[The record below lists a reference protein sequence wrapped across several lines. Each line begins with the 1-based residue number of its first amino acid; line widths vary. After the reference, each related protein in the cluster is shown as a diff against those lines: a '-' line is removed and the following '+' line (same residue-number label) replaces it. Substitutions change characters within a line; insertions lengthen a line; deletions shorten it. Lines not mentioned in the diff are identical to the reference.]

1 MADILK
7 MEVPF
12 FQTPNAIYLQGLN
25 IYEISV
31 YIYLC
36 RCGNRGSNAF
46 PSYNDIAKK
55 CGMSRRKAIDTVSV
69 LVKRGL
75 IIKYERDKTSNLY
88 EVVIDLPSAYHAPS
102 SAQDAPPTSAP
113 DAPSSAGDA
122 PKKEPLKKNNIEK
135 EQLKYS
141 EQFLEW
147 FKIYPNQWSKQQSF
161 SNFTKLLKKESFE
174 NIMKATRNYI
184 TYLKQK
190 GTTDKQYITRST
202 NFIGQKKEYLGY
214 LDMELDVEVTG
225 PSKGKIE
232 ESIDALKD
240 MNLEEE

>member
-1 MADILK
+1 MADTLK

-147 FKIYPNQWSKQQSF
+147 FEIYPNCFNKEQSF
-161 SNFTKLLKKESFE
+161 KSFTKLLKTESFE
-174 NIMKATRNYI
+174 TIMKATKNYI
-184 TYLKQK
+184 AYVKNNNVA
-190 GTTDKQYITRST
+190 KQYIVRST
-202 NFIGQKKEYLGY
+202 NFIGQKQVYKGY
-214 LDMELDVEVTG
+214 LEIDIEVTA
-225 PSKGKIE
+225 PKGKVKT
-232 ESIDALKD
+232 SIDALKD